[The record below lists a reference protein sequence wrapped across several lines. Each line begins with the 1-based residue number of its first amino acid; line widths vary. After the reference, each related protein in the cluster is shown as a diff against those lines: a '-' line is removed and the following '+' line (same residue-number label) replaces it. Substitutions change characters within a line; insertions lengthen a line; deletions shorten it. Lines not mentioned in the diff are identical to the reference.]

1 MPFTSD
7 QIADLENLK
16 SLSTHV
22 VSILDNE
29 SRIDTTLRQL
39 STGNIADLNNLY
51 GNVVQAINQI
61 VESQIVLP

>member
-16 SLSTHV
+16 SLSTHIV
-22 VSILDNE
+22 TILDNE

-39 STGNIADLNNLY
+39 SNTNITSLNTLY
-51 GNVVQAINQI
+51 GDVVQVINQI
-61 VESQIVLP
+61 IASEITP

>member
-16 SLSTHV
+16 SLSTHI

-29 SRIDTTLRQL
+29 SRIDITLRQL
-39 STGNIADLNNLY
+39 SDGNIADLNSLY
-51 GNVVQAINQI
+51 GDVVQVINQI
-61 VESQIVLP
+61 IASEITV

>member
-7 QIADLENLK
+7 QITDLENLK
-16 SLSTHV
+16 SLSTHI

-39 STGNIADLNNLY
+39 SNGNIINLNSLY
-51 GNVVQAINQI
+51 GDVVQVMNQI
-61 VESQIVLP
+61 IASEIIA